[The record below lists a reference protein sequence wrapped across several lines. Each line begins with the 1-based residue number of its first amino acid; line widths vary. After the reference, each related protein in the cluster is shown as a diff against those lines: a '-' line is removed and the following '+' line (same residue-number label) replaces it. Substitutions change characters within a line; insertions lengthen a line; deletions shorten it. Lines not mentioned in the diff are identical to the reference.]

1 MIFPHKK
8 GFLRALIQQNSHVI
22 VTFSRWDFLMCKE
35 LSKCNVMTILEL
47 VPHRSLCNKKVYTCF
62 WRMFYCNKTILC
74 YLIFHCLNLFHPF
87 LFFRITAIWYI
98 KFCHPT
104 NMIIINN
111 VFDKIYMLIT
121 GGAFAQLWLIIYKNI
136 VSATINLP
144 LFQLAKKK
152 TMSFRIMQNY
162 KNIRNELYCWIVILS
177 NEVVNENR
185 VVYFGN
191 STKIFIAKN
200 LYIRLSYIDQNYDI
214 FSFS

>member
-1 MIFPHKK
+1 MLSNFSLFKSISSISIF
-8 GFLRALIQQNSHVI
+8 FI
-22 VTFSRWDFLMCKE
+22 
-35 LSKCNVMTILEL
+35 
-47 VPHRSLCNKKVYTCF
+47 
-62 WRMFYCNKTILC
+62 
-74 YLIFHCLNLFHPF
+74 
-87 LFFRITAIWYI
+87 ITA
-98 KFCHPT
+98 KFCHSA

-200 LYIRLSYIDQNYDI
+200 CIHQTQLHRSKLWHFFLFITI
-214 FSFS
+214 FSKM